1 MKVIKEERLIDYLKQ
16 FKNYKTLLKNGS
28 VLVDGKVITKY
39 DYILN
44 GNEVI
49 TINKYNKSKDIKIIY
64 EDKDIGFD
72 MDFDYVV
79 CPQCE
84 SVNPIIWK
92 RKYRGGNSKNGKFI

>member
-1 MKVIKEERLIDYLKQ
+1 MKRILKKGTKNNNQ
-16 FKNYKTLLKNGS
+16 FYQKKCRFCGC
-28 VLVDGKVITKY
+28 KY
-39 DYILN
+39 
-44 GNEVI
+44 
-49 TINKYNKSKDIKIIY
+49 IY
-64 EDKDIGFD
+64 EDKDIEFD